1 MNLIFTNGE
10 KLFLKQTL
18 IKPSLIAEG
27 LIGQN
32 LFLYQKQMIDYLCD
46 DNRVDFMVYGDDFS
60 IGIIPR
66 NVEEN
71 AVLMI
76 KDYDENQKLES
87 EINIDFNKD
96 ELDQFISLLQVVRRN
111 MK

>member
-1 MNLIFTNGE
+1 MDLIFTNGE

-18 IKPSLIAEG
+18 TKPSLIAEG

-32 LFLYQKQMIDYLCD
+32 LFLYQKQIIDYLCENKQSD
-46 DNRVDFMVYGDDFS
+46 YNVYGDDFS
-60 IGIIPR
+60 ISIIPK
-66 NVEEN
+66 NIQDD

-76 KDYDENQKLES
+76 KDYDENQQLES
-87 EINIDFNKD
+87 HINIGFNKD
-96 ELDQFISLLQVVRRN
+96 ELDQFINLLQVVRKN